1 MHGVALLYGERLEHG
16 ASWVHSCSVAQL
28 GGRSARPIWPGS
40 GAVLQLNEP
49 WSAHTGKIGQA
60 QGRIKCFF
68 SFGSFG
74 VLAQVPGGRCRPDH
88 SSYTGGPGADALKRA
103 PASSRPPDVNSESFV
118 ELCESRRFDRKKRVP
133 IMDAVQSMPGFR
145 YHGYRSIQANFD
157 VIHLKPCDFI

>member
-88 SSYTGGPGADALKRA
+88 SSYTGGPGADALRRA
-103 PASSRPPDVNSESFV
+103 PASSPSGHVFAWEERHGSTRQRNEEPH
-118 ELCESRRFDRKKRVP
+118 
-133 IMDAVQSMPGFR
+133 R
-145 YHGYRSIQANFD
+145 YLAGREH
-157 VIHLKPCDFI
+157 V

>member
-1 MHGVALLYGERLEHG
+1 METRGRKERSAVGVHGVALLYGERLEHG

-88 SSYTGGPGADALKRA
+88 SSYTGGPGADALRRA
-103 PASSRPPDVNSESFV
+103 PASSPSGHVCGVTVALIGLFCPLR
-118 ELCESRRFDRKKRVP
+118 
-133 IMDAVQSMPGFR
+133 
-145 YHGYRSIQANFD
+145 
-157 VIHLKPCDFI
+157 